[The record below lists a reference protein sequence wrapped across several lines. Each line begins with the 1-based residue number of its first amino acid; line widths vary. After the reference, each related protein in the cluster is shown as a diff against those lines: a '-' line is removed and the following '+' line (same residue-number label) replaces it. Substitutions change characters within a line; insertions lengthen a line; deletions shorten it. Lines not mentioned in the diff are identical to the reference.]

1 MLLNKQK
8 KPSDQKIGDFYGLHR
23 NTIANYR
30 NNEAYH
36 RIYEALLAYY
46 LLQMV

>member
-1 MLLNKQK
+1 MTK
-8 KPSDQKIGDFYGLHR
+8 KPSNQKLGDYYGLHR

-36 RIYEALLAYY
+36 RIYAALLAYY
-46 LLQMV
+46 LLQR

>member
-1 MLLNKQK
+1 MTKTK
-8 KPSDQKIGDFYGLHR
+8 KPSNQKIGDFYGLHR

-46 LLQMV
+46 LLQSGIK